1 MNRLMTALLFVFL
14 MARPAAAQ
22 TTLKIATLAP
32 EGSSWMKLFH
42 AWQQK
47 VEARTEGRVKV
58 KFYSGGVQGDE
69 RDVLRK
75 IKLGQISGAAI
86 TGIGLSS
93 IAPEVRALELARTYD
108 ELDKLRASLGPDIK
122 KAFEQKGYILGSW
135 GDVGP
140 VHLFSSKPVKTLDD
154 MRSLKLWL
162 WSDDPVSKQLFAALA
177 LHGVPMGVPEVLPG
191 LSTGQIDSFFGSP
204 LSTLALQWGGHVK
217 YMSSL
222 TLSEAT
228 GATVIA
234 KAAWDKLSPADQKV
248 LEEEA
253 NAMQAQVMKQV
264 REDNARSL
272 DAMKQKGLTVVDISP
287 ELEQELSRV
296 AEKVARSNAG
306 DVSKEFQ
313 EKVQKLVDSYRG
325 QAQARRK

>member
-1 MNRLMTALLFVFL
+1 MKKALTTLSFLLFL
-14 MARPAAAQ
+14 AGPAAAQ

-32 EGSSWMKLFH
+32 EGSSWMRLFH

-47 VEARTEGRVKV
+47 VEARTEGRVKI

-86 TGIGLSS
+86 TGIGLSG
-93 IAPEVRALELARTYD
+93 IAPEVRALELARTYE
-108 ELDKLRASLGPDIK
+108 ELDKLRGLLGPDIK
-122 KAFEQKGYILGSW
+122 KAFEAKGYVLGGW

-154 MRSLKLWL
+154 LRSLKLWL
-162 WSDDPVSKQLFAALA
+162 WSDDPVSKQLFTALA

-204 LSTLALQWGGHVK
+204 LSTLALQWAGHVK
-217 YMSSL
+217 YMTSL
-222 TLSEAT
+222 TMSEAT
-228 GATVIA
+228 GATVIS
-234 KAAWDKLSPADQKV
+234 KAAWDKITPADQKV

-264 REDNARSL
+264 REDNQRSL
-272 DAMKQKGLTVVDISP
+272 DSMKKQGLQVVDISP
-287 ELEQELSRV
+287 ELEKELEKA
-296 AEKVARSNAG
+296 AEKVARANAG
-306 DVSKEFQ
+306 EVSKEFQ
-313 EKVQKLVDSYRG
+313 EKVQKLVDEYRR
-325 QAQARRK
+325 AQASRK